1 MRDPSIASAYIAAA
15 DGGRGLGCLQREEV
29 RKRAA
34 SGLHG
39 NTEVVAL
46 APPLAGAPV
55 SGVRIWRCLPGSQP
69 CRNRDDRSFTD
80 RLWFAAGPYVV
91 TIFYIAPAQ
100 NEAKGPEPLALPI
113 RAAPHHPVAHPRPG
127 TQALM
132 APCEWCEKKSDELS
146 PIRDW
151 EEHGSFAPRESI
163 WCAHSASR
171 NTAKA
176 LRSRRRSGR
185 PTWSPATPLHPDDRH
200 HPDLNAED
208 GVGTTERPKVC
219 PPRYLPAFVYPSSR
233 CTHQAGE
240 HVKHGFSLHPWVR
253 PPPLTA
259 CCRGDQLPRKPP
271 TALVAAQFRLRLAGS
286 VSVLAP
292 GLGEEGP

>member
-1 MRDPSIASAYIAAA
+1 MAAEDWAVFSAKKS
-15 DGGRGLGCLQREEV
+15 EE
-29 RKRAA
+29 RAA
-34 SGLHG
+34 LGWHG

-55 SGVRIWRCLPGSQP
+55 SGVRNGDVSPARSLAGTEMIGASRIASGSRP
-69 CRNRDDRSFTD
+69 VLRRNDLLHRSSTK
-80 RLWFAAGPYVV
+80 RGQGSPTSGTTY
-91 TIFYIAPAQ
+91 
-100 NEAKGPEPLALPI
+100 

-132 APCEWCEKKSDELS
+132 APCEWCEKKSDQLS

-151 EEHGSFAPRESI
+151 EEHGSFAPREI

-185 PTWSPATPLHPDDRH
+185 PTWSPATPLHHDDRH

-208 GVGTTERPKVC
+208 GGWGTTERPKVC
-219 PPRYLPAFVYPSSR
+219 PPRYLPSFCVPLSR

-259 CCRGDQLPRKPP
+259 MLPWGPASPEAPHGTCCR
-271 TALVAAQFRLRLAGS
+271 S
-286 VSVLAP
+286 VSSP
-292 GLGEEGP
+292 PRRLGERSDARFG